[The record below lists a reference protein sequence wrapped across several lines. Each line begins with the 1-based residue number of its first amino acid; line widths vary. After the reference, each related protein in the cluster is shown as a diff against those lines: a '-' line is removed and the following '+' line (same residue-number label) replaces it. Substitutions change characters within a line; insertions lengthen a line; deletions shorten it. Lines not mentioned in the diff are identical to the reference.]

1 MIKAAVLGT
10 TGYTGL
16 LLVRLLSSHPEISEI
31 LPASSSSAGEKLT
44 SLDPGIGNIIEE
56 KLCFSKGRLFTIPEV
71 LKQKPDVVFAAL
83 PHLESAGLC
92 SPFFGKAVVIDLSAD
107 FRLKDREVFKLAYG
121 TAPPREDLL
130 PSAVYGLS
138 EWYREEIKEN
148 DLIANP
154 GCYPTA
160 ALLPLLPLLDSGIIL
175 GDVIINAI
183 SGISGAGRKAKLG
196 YHFCERT
203 ENVSAYAPGKTHRH
217 SWEIEAE
224 LRKCSSNA
232 AVLFTPHLAPLKRG
246 IAVTT
251 AAELKHASG
260 SDEIEAAYRDVYGK
274 SPFISLKVESIP
286 QTGDV
291 WGSNRCDIGWHIDKN
306 KLLLFSVIDNL
317 MKGAS
322 GQAVQNMNI
331 RFGLDESSGLS
342 CHGAV

>member
-31 LPASSSSAGEKLT
+31 LAASSSNAGEKLT
-44 SLDPGIGNIIEE
+44 SLDPGIGTVIEK
-56 KLCFSKGRLFTIPEV
+56 KLCSSQGRLLTIPEV

-83 PHLESAGLC
+83 PHLESARLC

-107 FRLKDREVFKLAYG
+107 FRLKDRDSFKLAYG
-121 TAPPREDLL
+121 SPPPREDLL
-130 PSAVYGLS
+130 PSAAYGLS
-138 EWYREEIKEN
+138 EWYREELKKS

-160 ALLPLLPLLDSGIIL
+160 ALLPLMPLLDKGIIL
-175 GDVIINAI
+175 GNVIINAI
-183 SGISGAGRKAKLG
+183 SGISGAGRKAG
-196 YHFCERT
+196 MEYHFCQRA
-203 ENVSAYAPGKTHRH
+203 ENVSAYAPGKAHRH

-232 AVLFTPHLAPLKRG
+232 AVIFIPHLAPLKRG

-251 AAELKHASG
+251 VAELEHPSG
-260 SDEIEAAYRDVYGK
+260 AEEIEAVYRNAYGK
-274 SPFISLKVESIP
+274 SPFISVKKESIP
-286 QTGDV
+286 RTGDV
-291 WGSNRCDIGWHIDKN
+291 WGTNRCDIGWRSEGN

-331 RFGLDESSGLS
+331 RLGLDESSGLN
-342 CHGAV
+342 CHSAV